1 MISPAPFSYTSV
13 RLTLRPSRVIIVIDG
28 GEHWSYW
35 ARRALYRASRIW
47 GGGGF
52 VVVPHREGKV
62 DPILLSACQAYDPDF
77 VVTYSPTVEDREHFT
92 PGWFQAAAEGG
103 ALLKAEERDRA
114 FESMRNDEIDS
125 ESDEAAR
132 DEIAKVCSVYG
143 IGGEDVTSIG
153 EEFMSIGDEA
163 AGHFVDI
170 EDVPGTWSG
179 AVLGCP
185 SGWGGLVG
193 AAVAL
198 QAGVAEPPLRDAVEP
213 NLDDETL
220 IRLIDR
226 LFGSG
231 LAAAGAPDELV
242 WYPGVAGGIDTR
254 TATSAHERT
263 MSHIEPILTGTG
275 YGRSGLLVLGDEP
288 EDFALAGLWQ
298 QTFGVACWL
307 PSALGFDR
315 GELPWALG
323 YGVAHLAQTLRR
335 SRDGLTVTSISQ
347 TADELAAARERLMAP
362 NPIISVSW
370 PDKKI
375 AGDDD
380 RKSMPRRPPLRTEP
394 LKVIPAPELSWQ
406 QPTSVAL
413 AIRDQWDSAVTVPV
427 TVDRTGTTVMAAPLP
442 PPVLTSPELSTVPS
456 LNWHVD
462 VRWAAGRAVRRRDV
476 AGHELL
482 AEPTPFPSASVRS
495 SRDGVSYQAAQ
506 VDLVAVG
513 IRPENKLARPALRDL
528 SLESWIAAKCRQQ
541 GIIAQR
547 SDAGRRA
554 ALLASMLGGRRE
566 YVELFGG
573 SLLPGL
579 RAMFP
584 TSARSDEAYPDEEGV
599 AMSRAEGVLTFVGMC
614 SRVPAVAAEGVR
626 ERLDAALRSGVL
638 RRGLVLECATC
649 GRKQFQTV
657 DRIGQ
662 RWICLRCDAG
672 NDLDAPAWR
681 APLAEPKWFYDL
693 HPAGR
698 EVLHQNGDTVALLS
712 AYLRRQAKTGA
723 RFFDDVEE
731 VELKS
736 ADGPEVELDLVTYSD
751 DVLTIAECKSSA
763 DKMVGK
769 AGRREVAKKCDAAA
783 RLRVDR
789 LLFATEKP
797 VWSEGAGRL
806 VANVVTGF
814 PGWGPLRRPQLIM
827 VSGLGTDAV
836 QEIEL

>member
-1 MISPAPFSYTSV
+1 
-13 RLTLRPSRVIIVIDG
+13 
-28 GEHWSYW
+28 
-35 ARRALYRASRIW
+35 
-47 GGGGF
+47 
-52 VVVPHREGKV
+52 
-62 DPILLSACQAYDPDF
+62 
-77 VVTYSPTVEDREHFT
+77 
-92 PGWFQAAAEGG
+92 
-103 ALLKAEERDRA
+103 
-114 FESMRNDEIDS
+114 
-125 ESDEAAR
+125 
-132 DEIAKVCSVYG
+132 
-143 IGGEDVTSIG
+143 
-153 EEFMSIGDEA
+153 MSIGDGA

-170 EDVPGTWSG
+170 GDVPGTWSG

-185 SGWGGLVG
+185 SGWGGMVG

-198 QAGVAEPPLRDAVEP
+198 HAGVAEPPSRDAVEP
-213 NLDDETL
+213 DLTDETL
-220 IRLIDR
+220 DRLIDR
-226 LFGSG
+226 LLGSG

-242 WYPGVAGGIDTR
+242 WYPGAAGGIDTR
-254 TATSAHERT
+254 TATSARERT

-275 YGRSGLLVLGDEP
+275 YGRSGLLVLGNTA

-307 PSALGFDR
+307 PSALGVDR
-315 GELPWALG
+315 AELPWTLG
-323 YGVAHLAQTLRR
+323 YGVAHLARSLRR
-335 SRDGLTVTSISQ
+335 SPAGLTITSISQ
-347 TADELAAARERLMAP
+347 SSDNLAVIRERLMAA
-362 NPIISVSW
+362 NPVVSVSW
-370 PDKKI
+370 AGEEI

-380 RKSMPRRPPLRTEP
+380 RKARPRRAPLRADP
-394 LKVIPAPELSWQ
+394 LKIVPASELCWQ

-442 PPVLTSPELSTVPS
+442 APVLTGAELSTVPD

-462 VRWAAGRAVRRRDV
+462 VRWSAGRAVRRRGV

-482 AEPTPFPSASVRS
+482 AEPTPFPSVSVRS
-495 SRDGVSYQAAQ
+495 SRDGVSYQAER
-506 VDLVAVG
+506 VDLVVAG
-513 IRPENKLARPALRDL
+513 IRPENRLARPALRDL

-541 GIIAQR
+541 GIVAQP
-547 SDAGRRA
+547 SGAGRRT
-554 ALLASMLGGRRE
+554 ALLASMLGGRKE

-573 SLLPGL
+573 ALLPAL
-579 RAMFP
+579 REMSP
-584 TSARSDEAYPDEEGV
+584 KSARSDEAYPDQEGV
-599 AMSRAEGVLTFVGMC
+599 ALSRAEGVLTFTGIC
-614 SRVPAVAAEGVR
+614 SRVPAVPAEGVR

-638 RRGLVLECATC
+638 RRGLVLDCISC

-662 RWICLRCDAG
+662 RWTCLRCDAG

-698 EVLHQNGDTVALLS
+698 EVLRENGDTVALLS
-712 AYLRRQAKTGA
+712 AYLRHQVETGA

-736 ADGPEVELDLVTYSD
+736 TDGPEVELDLVAYSN

-769 AGRREVAKKCDAAA
+769 VGRREVAKKCHAAA
-783 RLRVDR
+783 RLRADR
-789 LLFATEKP
+789 LVFATEKP
-797 VWSEGAGRL
+797 AWGEETGRL
-806 VANVVTGF
+806 VVNVVTGF
-814 PGWGPLRRPQLIM
+814 PGWAPLRRPRLAM

-836 QEIEL
+836 QELEL